1 MKMFSLST
9 LALVILALSQFTS
22 ALRHPMAYGT
32 VARQDLAAKNE
43 NENEVLTSSLGYS
56 LDDKSQAASYA
67 RGDGPTDANV
77 QLSADVH
84 TDSNAVSGSTEGGS
98 DSENGYAVSN
108 VKSELSL
115 DDKKALFNSNPKY
128 HKGFPG
134 AKEAEDM
141 KPYRTYT
148 LSTNLV
154 TGRNTNSATRG
165 VSSRRGRGAI
175 GVTSN
180 RSQNNATAGRAI
192 SSGLSLANGVVNN
205 SKVHA
210 QLKAKGH
217 GDIVTKND
225 FAAAQVKGIAAAVQ
239 KGYVDARGKGS
250 EASTIQ
256 AGQNDGFGFTQ
267 TAGSAYADDSGSSN
281 EGHIKAFY
289 NPVRRSAGTH

>member
-1 MKMFSLST
+1 MLNISNLVFLVFVFSQT
-9 LALVILALSQFTS
+9 TIALK
-22 ALRHPMAYGT
+22 HPMAYGT
-32 VARQDLAAKNE
+32 VARQDLAAKNGR
-43 NENEVLTSSLGYS
+43 ENEVLTSSLGYS

-67 RGDGPTDANV
+67 RGDGPSDANV

-84 TDSNAVSGSTEGGS
+84 TDSNAVSGSTEAGS
-98 DSENGYAVSN
+98 DSENGFAVSN

-115 DDKKALFNSNPKY
+115 DDKKALYNSNPKF
-128 HKGFPG
+128 HDGFAG
-134 AKEAEDM
+134 AAESEEW

-165 VSSRRGRGAI
+165 ISSRRGMGQI

-192 SSGLSLANGVVNN
+192 SSGVSLSNGTVNN
-205 SKVHA
+205 AKVHA
-210 QLKAKGH
+210 QLKAKGS

-239 KGYVDARGKGS
+239 KGAVDARGSDS

-267 TAGSAYADDSGSSN
+267 TAGSAYADDEGTSN

-289 NPVRRSAGTH
+289 NRVRRSA